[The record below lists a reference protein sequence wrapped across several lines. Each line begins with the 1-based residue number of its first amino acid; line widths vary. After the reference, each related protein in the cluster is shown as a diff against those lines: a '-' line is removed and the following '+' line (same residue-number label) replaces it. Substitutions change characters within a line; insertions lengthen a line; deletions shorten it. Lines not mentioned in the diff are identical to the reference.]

1 LVAGTINGMLVALE
15 ESGERYRALLNLG
28 AEVGE
33 AIVILQDTEQG
44 NGIQTF
50 VSVQWCRIAGYFE
63 RELLGMPFFDLVHS
77 QYREASLNRHQRKM
91 RGEIISGLF
100 EIVIIKKNG
109 TEVPIEVTSA
119 RSIYMGELANVIFI
133 RDITERKQAQEQLQ
147 LLYEQERDIRQ
158 RLEEEVRKRT
168 EFTRALVHELK
179 TPITP
184 VLAAAELLLEEI
196 KDERSLKLVRSI
208 DRSASNLNRR
218 IDELMDLIRGET
230 GMLPLNLISVD
241 AVSLLR
247 DIGLEMMPVA
257 LRAGYSLTVDL
268 PSSNPVVSADRDR
281 LRQIIQNLLN
291 NAFKFTPEGGGITL
305 RAREEGDDLI
315 VEVQDTGPGISKADQ
330 ERLFDPYYRRVEDR
344 ERLSGLG
351 LGLAIAK
358 TLVELH
364 GGRIW
369 VESKKGQGS
378 TFGFSLPLE
387 TASRKE
393 G

>member
-1 LVAGTINGMLVALE
+1 M
-15 ESGERYRALLNLG
+15 
-28 AEVGE
+28 
-33 AIVILQDTEQG
+33 
-44 NGIQTF
+44 
-50 VSVQWCRIAGYFE
+50 
-63 RELLGMPFFDLVHS
+63 
-77 QYREASLNRHQRKM
+77 
-91 RGEIISGLF
+91 
-100 EIVIIKKNG
+100 
-109 TEVPIEVTSA
+109 
-119 RSIYMGELANVIFI
+119 
-133 RDITERKQAQEQLQ
+133 
-147 LLYEQERDIRQ
+147 
-158 RLEEEVRKRT
+158 EEEVRKRT

-184 VLAAAELLLEEI
+184 VLAAAELLLEEV
-196 KDERSLKLVRSI
+196 KDERSLRLVQNI

-218 IDELMDLIRGET
+218 IDELIDLIRGET
-230 GMLPLNLISVD
+230 GMLPLDLVSID

-247 DIGLEMMPVA
+247 DIGHEMMPVA
-257 LRAGYSLTVDL
+257 LRDGYSLTVDL
-268 PSSNPVVSADRDR
+268 PSSNPVVAADRDR
-281 LRQIIQNLLN
+281 LRQVVMNLLN
-291 NAFKFTPEGGGITL
+291 NAFKFTSAGGGITL
-305 RAREEGDDLI
+305 RAREEGDNLV

-351 LGLAIAK
+351 LGLALAK

-369 VESKKGQGS
+369 VKSKRGQGS